1 MARLS
6 MESITAARYPGVPLL
21 TVEDDI
27 LKVKATAGGTHP
39 GGEDFDNRVFDFCM
53 QDFKRKC
60 AVKRSPAITVPSV
73 G

>member
-1 MARLS
+1 M
-6 MESITAARYPGVPLL
+6 

-27 LKVKATAGGTHP
+27 LKVKATAGGTHL